1 LNSNIHSK
9 YWNNLCHTQHS
20 AKRAFQ
26 ESPDRSPHKVGKDG
40 PKKQRTVAVRNL
52 TSTLLKEST
61 ITPSTLASLKIT
73 DFKENQG
80 EVDEQN
86 SLKAKLFSYIV
97 LKYVV
102 HHSTEFKG
110 TILSEM
116 RCPLDDNKN
125 AEIQPSK
132 IHYME
137 LINEHPDNGETM
149 CLVAEDLL
157 EKFDTEEQQGWVVLV
172 GDGKTYQ
179 HLMNIKQQYGT
190 ALEKLIIFPGDWHT
204 LRITSPS

>member
-1 LNSNIHSK
+1 MNSKILSK
-9 YWNNLCHTQHS
+9 HCNNLSHLTLVHS
-20 AKRAFQ
+20 ANRVFQ

-73 DFKENQG
+73 DFEENQE

-86 SLKAKLFSYIV
+86 SLRAKLFSYIV

-102 HHSTEFKG
+102 HPSTDFKG

-116 RCPLDDNKN
+116 RCLLDDNKN
-125 AEIQPSK
+125 AS
-132 IHYME
+132 
-137 LINEHPDNGETM
+137 
-149 CLVAEDLL
+149 
-157 EKFDTEEQQGWVVLV
+157 
-172 GDGKTYQ
+172 
-179 HLMNIKQQYGT
+179 
-190 ALEKLIIFPGDWHT
+190 
-204 LRITSPS
+204 ITWN